1 MELPSHQTALHRAAI
16 LGNSDAISALIQGGC
31 ALDLQNRD
39 GNTALHE
46 VSWHGFLQCV
56 KLLVKAGAN
65 VHIKNKAGN
74 TALHLASQNDHA
86 QTARLLLV
94 GGATPDTKNKKGET
108 ALHVA
113 AALSHKRTVKLLL
126 DSGADGKIR
135 NNAGLLASDIARKN
149 NHRHVVL
156 LLAKDP
162 QRESPSLVAEM
173 HMSDPIGS
181 KENKMDQEGPLQN
194 HFTPTVLSKPMRP
207 HRWKRGKGQEFH
219 IKRDPIARDNSPI
232 SYGNCFHLYTLYR
245 DTDGNVRQAPANG
258 CHCRPKIKKLEEKL
272 KGTQEELR
280 LHILNMHEQV
290 DSRLRKMDRKSKHQ
304 MKVLD
309 MLNQERAASERN
321 NIMHRI
327 EQVVAQ
333 GKEEALIAQKAMNC
347 DLKKWCMAQI
357 PISVE
362 SQHYKLLPSSPVEQ
376 SDTGLEST
384 PLLSVVSAESGTS
397 LATYVNI
404 CPMKSTQSLGG
415 DKQELMGSRKYFGRN
430 TNWSPDDYE
439 QKALCSKQ
447 NRHAFGFLV
456 DANDLCRQTTGVQES
471 GRSFSSSSRQSSLSI
486 QSPLSNHHQRTDR
499 RSGKLTSDYK
509 CTQMQADC
517 TRTLEFF
524 VDPPSEPTLIQER
537 NHWHA
542 MEVTQHFFETV
553 SIQLERWYERK
564 VLEVEE
570 QTKVKMEQERQE
582 LLQHINVLEEE
593 LQKLKTGVNAE
604 T

>member
-1 MELPSHQTALHRAAI
+1 PHQTALHRAAI

-86 QTARLLLV
+86 QTARLLLL
-94 GGATPDTKNKKGET
+94 GGATPDTKNKVRET

-113 AALSHKRTVKLLL
+113 AALSHKRTVQLLL

-135 NNAGLLASDIARKN
+135 NNVKCIRISHFKTILIHVAICHSSSLEVCELLT
-149 NHRHVVL
+149 
-156 LLAKDP
+156 
-162 QRESPSLVAEM
+162 
-173 HMSDPIGS
+173 GS
-181 KENKMDQEGPLQN
+181 S
-194 HFTPTVLSKPMRP
+194 T
-207 HRWKRGKGQEFH
+207 EFH
-219 IKRDPIARDNSPI
+219 LKRDPIARDNSRI

-304 MKVLD
+304 VFHGLMPVAYA
-309 MLNQERAASERN
+309 NQLSPHWLFTPAFLPR
-321 NIMHRI
+321 H
-327 EQVVAQ
+327 
-333 GKEEALIAQKAMNC
+333 GAQKPPRRLWIIL
-347 DLKKWCMAQI
+347 DT
-357 PISVE
+357 PDV
-362 SQHYKLLPSSPVEQ
+362 LPSSTGRTAPLFCRGSSPDPV
-376 SDTGLEST
+376 DCTGA
-384 PLLSVVSAESGTS
+384 SATRAAPSSGHRSAASTS
-397 LATYVNI
+397 LHSPRVAQTCRVQNRGSINSTWSTSRRPPRNSSRNI
-404 CPMKSTQSLGG
+404 
-415 DKQELMGSRKYFGRN
+415 
-430 TNWSPDDYE
+430 
-439 QKALCSKQ
+439 
-447 NRHAFGFLV
+447 NRHALAHLARS
-456 DANDLCRQTTGVQES
+456 ANS
-471 GRSFSSSSRQSSLSI
+471 
-486 QSPLSNHHQRTDR
+486 
-499 RSGKLTSDYK
+499 
-509 CTQMQADC
+509 A
-517 TRTLEFF
+517 
-524 VDPPSEPTLIQER
+524 
-537 NHWHA
+537 A
-542 MEVTQHFFETV
+542 AVTQHFFETV